1 MTKIDGRDFAV
12 KPMNCPGGMLYY
24 KEKLHSYREF
34 PLKIAE
40 VGLVHRHELAGVLHG
55 LMRVRSFW
63 QDDAHVF
70 CTSEQVETEVN
81 AIFDLIDKMYKKLGL
96 KYHVELSTKPEKGTI
111 GSSEM
116 WKKAE
121 EALTSVLKKRGEDYK
136 LNPGDG
142 AFYGPKI
149 DFHIEDAIGRTWQLG
164 TIQLDFAM
172 PEKFKLEYIAEDGKK
187 ARPVMLHRVVFGGIE
202 RFLGILIEHYAG
214 AFPTWL
220 APVQV
225 AVLPISDKHIAYA
238 KQVTEELRN
247 ADIRVEIDERTESV
261 GKKIREAEMQKIPYI
276 VIVGD
281 KEIDVKKVAVRVRG
295 KGDVGQKDINDLVK
309 EIMI

>member
-1 MTKIDGRDFAV
+1 MARAALWVTPHGAV
-12 KPMNCPGGMLYY
+12 PV
-24 KEKLHSYREF
+24 S
-34 PLKIAE
+34 
-40 VGLVHRHELAGVLHG
+40 
-55 LMRVRSFW
+55 
-63 QDDAHVF
+63 
-70 CTSEQVETEVN
+70 
-81 AIFDLIDKMYKKLGL
+81 
-96 KYHVELSTKPEKGTI
+96 
-111 GSSEM
+111 
-116 WKKAE
+116 
-121 EALTSVLKKRGEDYK
+121 AL
-136 LNPGDG
+136 
-142 AFYGPKI
+142 
-149 DFHIEDAIGRTWQLG
+149 
-164 TIQLDFAM
+164 
-172 PEKFKLEYIAEDGKK
+172 
-187 ARPVMLHRVVFGGIE
+187 
-202 RFLGILIEHYAG
+202 
-214 AFPTWL
+214 L